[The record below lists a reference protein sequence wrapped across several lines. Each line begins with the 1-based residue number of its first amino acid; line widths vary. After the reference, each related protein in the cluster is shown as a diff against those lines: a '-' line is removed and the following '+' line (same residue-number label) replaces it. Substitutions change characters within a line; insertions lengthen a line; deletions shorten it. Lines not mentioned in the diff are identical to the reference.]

1 MVKNLQETWV
11 RPLFG
16 KIRWRREWQPTS
28 VFWPGESHGQSK
40 ELDTTERLTF
50 FTGIPK
56 AEALEIQPVS
66 GKLVATGAGQQ
77 LPDFLISSEKVEIWN
92 CI

>member
-1 MVKNLQETWV
+1 MA
-11 RPLFG
+11 P
-16 KIRWRREWQPTS
+16 PS

-40 ELDTTERLTF
+40 ELDSTERLTF

-66 GKLVATGAGQQ
+66 GNLAATGAGQW
-77 LPDFLISSEKVEIWN
+77 LPDFLISSEKVEIWSFT
-92 CI
+92 